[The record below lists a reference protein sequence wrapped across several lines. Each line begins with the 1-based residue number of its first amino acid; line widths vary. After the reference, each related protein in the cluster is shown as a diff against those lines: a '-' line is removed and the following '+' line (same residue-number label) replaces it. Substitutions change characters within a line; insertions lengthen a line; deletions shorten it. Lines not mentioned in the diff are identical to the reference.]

1 MKIRNCFSTIASEKG
16 FSLIEVIVIIVIIG
30 ILAAIAMAQYNN
42 LSNSGKVAACRSNQF
57 AIETAQKIFY
67 IQNLEGEVSHFATSL
82 DELQSYFQ
90 NNKIP
95 VCPLGGTYELL
106 PWGGTR
112 CSIDEHN

>member
-1 MKIRNCFSTIASEKG
+1 MKIKSWRSAIFSEKG
-16 FSLIEVIVIIVIIG
+16 FSLIETIVIIVIIG
-30 ILAAIAMAQYNN
+30 ILAAIAMVHYNN
-42 LSNSGKVAACRSNQF
+42 LSNSGKIAACRSNQF

-67 IQNLEGEVSHFATSL
+67 IQNLEGDVSHFASSL
-82 DELQSYFQ
+82 DELKSHFQ
-90 NNKIP
+90 NNEIP